1 MTVSL
6 SIGFKTD
13 IGRKREINEDS
24 YAVLRAAELGN
35 KLDGL
40 FVVADGM
47 GGGRGGD
54 IASSLVAQA
63 VPEAVHE
70 FLYDRTGDTAPIDTV
85 HLLRDALLRANGRV
99 WMRGVERSELR
110 GMGTTCVAAIVQ
122 GNRITLGNVGD
133 SRAYLLRDGKLSQMT
148 EDHSEVW
155 QQVKAGTMTREQA
168 GRSKFRNRITK
179 AIGLSPDVKPD
190 VEQFTLQEGDTVLL
204 CTDGLTTEVS
214 DAEIARLLAS
224 VPEAQETCNRLVAAA
239 LRNGGSDNITVV
251 VLRYGTFTPI
261 APPEASP
268 ESEDDELPT
277 DPEQEWRRGGGR
289 RRGRDEERAED
300 EDEYLPAGLRDY
312 EDEEAE
318 AARGGGGFALALIVV
333 LLLLVV
339 GLSGALYITVSH
351 RTVAL
356 PPPLPQAPPP
366 PKPTDGKLEYTVPVS
381 IEGVSTIQVQ
391 DAPLVIDPN
400 DNVYVVD
407 AKEGRVLK
415 VDKQGKMETVPPPP
429 SGRRRPVSQ
438 DDFAAPSGPP
448 PIYLAFDASG
458 NRYQTN
464 PLTKSIDKYRG
475 PSRVEQIAKGLLKA
489 PASLAVDSFGQI
501 YVIDNHRLLKIEA
514 TPPLEEQRRK
524 GSPGDTSDE

>member
-1 MTVSL
+1 MSL

-24 YAVLRAAELGN
+24 YAVLRGAELGN

-70 FLYDRTGDTAPIDTV
+70 YLYDRTGDAASMDTAR
-85 HLLRDALLRANGRV
+85 LLRDALLRANGRV

-122 GNRITLGNVGD
+122 GSALTLGNVGD

-204 CTDGLTTEVS
+204 CSDGLTTEVS
-214 DAEIARLLAS
+214 DTEIARLLAS
-224 VPEAQETCNRLVAAA
+224 VPEAQETCNRLVSAA
-239 LRNGGSDNITVV
+239 LRNGGNDNITVV
-251 VLRYGTFTPI
+251 LLRYGVFTPMALPD
-261 APPEASP
+261 APP

-277 DPEQEWRRGGGR
+277 DPEQEWRRGD
-289 RRGRDEERAED
+289 RGRSRGHDGIEED
-300 EDEYLPAGLRDY
+300 EDDYFPVGARDDA
-312 EDEEAE
+312 DEESQ

-333 LLLLVV
+333 LLLLVG
-339 GLSGALYITVSH
+339 GLSGALYIAASH

-356 PPPLPQAPPP
+356 PPPLPPPPPP
-366 PKPTDGKLEYTVPVS
+366 PKLTDGKLEYTIPVS
-381 IEGVSTIQVQ
+381 IPGVSTIRVQ
-391 DAPLVIDPN
+391 DAPLAMDPN
-400 DNVYVVD
+400 DSVYVVD
-407 AKEGRVLK
+407 ARDGRTLK
-415 VDKQGKMETVPPPP
+415 VDKLGKLTTVPPPP
-429 SGRRRPVSQ
+429 SGRRRPAAQ
-438 DDFAAPSGPP
+438 DDFSVPSGPP

-464 PLTKSIDKYRG
+464 PATKSIDKYRG

-489 PASLAVDSFGQI
+489 PASIAVDSFGQI

-514 TPPLEEQRRK
+514 NLPLEDQRKK
-524 GSPGDTSDE
+524 GNPAESSEE